1 MVKSLAEIRK
11 QIKPKVLKGAK
22 IKTQTMLAEL
32 PLNELRHARELSQEQ
47 LAEVLHIKQSS
58 VSKIERRTDMYISTL
73 RNFIRAMGGE
83 LEINAIFPD
92 GLIKINQFYE
102 LDRVHQ

>member
-1 MVKSLAEIRK
+1 MTKSLAEVKK
-11 QIKPKVLKGAK
+11 QIKPKVIKAAKLKSQA
-22 IKTQTMLAEL
+22 MLAEL

-47 LAEVLHIKQSS
+47 LAEALHIKQSS

-83 LEINAIFPD
+83 LEINAVFPD
-92 GLIKINQFYE
+92 GLIKISQFHE
-102 LDRVHQ
+102 LGEDRL